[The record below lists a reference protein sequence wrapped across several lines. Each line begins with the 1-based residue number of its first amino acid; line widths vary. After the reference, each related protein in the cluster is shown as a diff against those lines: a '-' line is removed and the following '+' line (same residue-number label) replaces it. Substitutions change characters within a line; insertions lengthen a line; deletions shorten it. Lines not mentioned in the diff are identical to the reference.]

1 MEEYIRYTNIS
12 FDFILKEIYDCH
24 NKQEYNR
31 ILAINLY
38 YKYIKVVEEYINIT
52 DSIRIFYRYH
62 YYDYHDMNEKFKK
75 KYVSNTQFCQE
86 IDYIYDE
93 QDIYEFMIYIRIL
106 RDFFLELLKQK
117 YYDIKRIFDDLYKE
131 ISDILKDL
139 NIRLLTTHQ
148 KICEYI
154 LDVYLFYLV
163 GKDFFDKFKISYKDN
178 YGKYKVCSTLNTLIY
193 NKTDN
198 LDLLLEYENEPYITG
213 YVIEYRKSIGNP
225 IESKRKY
232 VVVNRETRK
241 SISDYEKNKY
251 GDERIVIQGLIIDD
265 DDKIYIFLKY
275 NEIIKKLYSLY
286 YLDEFEF
293 SFKLAQELKLM
304 EYLNDDSITIFFRGN
319 QISTRDL
326 YFYLRRFYNISS
338 KNEII
343 FSIFFNIITKRK
355 EIQEIKRTELTED
368 NKIEI
373 YKLRLSIL
381 LSQKKNILYKL
392 FYLDIEYIE
401 KEKGEEYNKIREKIL
416 DNLNLIIL
424 NIQLYHYNLQ
434 RINASGSELSCD
446 SFDIIINELK
456 TKILEIINEKL
467 FNLKDEEKRL
477 MSIIDEYNTENKKLT
492 QEINEI
498 NARIRYLKKRLN
510 ILNEVIPT
518 KREELS
524 IRITKSNSFVSKMV
538 RKNNID
544 KLRTELEESIKN
556 FSDFNTELSE
566 LKEKKLNLEIS
577 LLELQK
583 NKEYIDE
590 EKDKLLIL
598 KKNIKN
604 LSEEIEEIENINIS
618 TGGNKN
624 IKKIRNIRKYKINQ
638 RNSMNSLKKHHPNH

>member
-1 MEEYIRYTNIS
+1 M
-12 FDFILKEIYDCH
+12 
-24 NKQEYNR
+24 
-31 ILAINLY
+31 
-38 YKYIKVVEEYINIT
+38 
-52 DSIRIFYRYH
+52 
-62 YYDYHDMNEKFKK
+62 
-75 KYVSNTQFCQE
+75 
-86 IDYIYDE
+86 
-93 QDIYEFMIYIRIL
+93 
-106 RDFFLELLKQK
+106 
-117 YYDIKRIFDDLYKE
+117 
-131 ISDILKDL
+131 
-139 NIRLLTTHQ
+139 
-148 KICEYI
+148 
-154 LDVYLFYLV
+154 
-163 GKDFFDKFKISYKDN
+163 
-178 YGKYKVCSTLNTLIY
+178 
-193 NKTDN
+193 
-198 LDLLLEYENEPYITG
+198 
-213 YVIEYRKSIGNP
+213 
-225 IESKRKY
+225 
-232 VVVNRETRK
+232 
-241 SISDYEKNKY
+241 
-251 GDERIVIQGLIIDD
+251 
-265 DDKIYIFLKY
+265 
-275 NEIIKKLYSLY
+275 
-286 YLDEFEF
+286 
-293 SFKLAQELKLM
+293 
-304 EYLNDDSITIFFRGN
+304 
-319 QISTRDL
+319 
-326 YFYLRRFYNISS
+326 
-338 KNEII
+338 
-343 FSIFFNIITKRK
+343 
-355 EIQEIKRTELTED
+355 
-368 NKIEI
+368 
-373 YKLRLSIL
+373 SIL